1 MAKNLGELSSSR
13 TSIIKLMACWIPDQ
27 MTVTDS

>member
-1 MAKNLGELSSSR
+1 MAKNLGELGSSR
-13 TSIIKLMACWIPDQ
+13 TSIIKWVARWIPDQ